1 MPKSMVLGLA
11 GLLLLGGCAVGVK
24 HDYNQ
29 RGLDLGI
36 ATSAT
41 VAVGTLDQRPYIV
54 NGQKAPDFVG
64 LSRGGFGNPFDVT
77 TQSGRP
83 LASDVSS
90 AIAES
95 MRAKGV
101 DAKPVEIKHAL
112 GDDQARAAMRAAG
125 TQKSV
130 LLTLFEWKG
139 DSMINV
145 GFNYDFTLRVFDKD
159 GKQLASKLQQGREN
173 LGAADPFS
181 PGGTAQIVPRFRR
194 MMEALFQDPDVVKAL
209 QP

>member
-1 MPKSMVLGLA
+1 MHNSLTSGLA
-11 GLLLLGGCAVGVK
+11 GLLLLGGCAIGVK

-36 ATSAT
+36 ATAAT

-54 NGQKAPDFVG
+54 NGQKAPNFVG

-83 LASDVSS
+83 LASDISS

-95 MRAKGV
+95 MRANGV
-101 DAKPVEIKHAL
+101 DAKPVEIGHAQ
-112 GDDQARAAMRAAG
+112 GDHEARAAMRATGA
-125 TQKSV
+125 QKSV
-130 LLTLFEWKG
+130 LLTLLEWKG

-145 GFNYDFTLRVFDKD
+145 GFNYDFTLRVLDKD
-159 GKQLASKLQQGREN
+159 GNQLASKLQQGREH

-194 MMEALFQDPDVVKAL
+194 MMEALFRDPDVVKAL